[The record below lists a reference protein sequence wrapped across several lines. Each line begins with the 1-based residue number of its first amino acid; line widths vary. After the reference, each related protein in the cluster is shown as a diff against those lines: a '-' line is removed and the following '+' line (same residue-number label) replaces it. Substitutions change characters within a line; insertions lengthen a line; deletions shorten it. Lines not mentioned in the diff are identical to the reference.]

1 MIKKDISYL
10 DIRYQTDER
19 EKVSTNSVD
28 DIFANADSMMEEQK
42 RLSSMNLKNKKK
54 NKKHRFLRFLISSLI
69 IFLMLVGILVALCIH
84 SVRTMY
90 PQIKANVL
98 EQISLVR
105 EELMSFD
112 DSELTVDQYYQK
124 QLLLLFTGEDFEAA
138 IEEFED
144 IDGLLELLMSGGTLD
159 LSIVSEEKVDEY
171 KKLIEEYEKAKI
183 SEADGKSNMVETIND
198 SQEMESV
205 ESDEETEKDMLNV
218 SE

>member
-1 MIKKDISYL
+1 MIKKDVSYQEL
-10 DIRYQTDER
+10 NYQLNKDR
-19 EKVSTNSVD
+19 VASTSTID
-28 DIFANADSMMEEQK
+28 DIFANADSMMAEQK
-42 RLSSMNLKNKKK
+42 HLSSMNFKDKKK
-54 NKKHRFLRFLISSLI
+54 SKKHRFLKFLISSLI

-124 QLLLLFTGEDFEAA
+124 QLLLLFTGEDFESA

-144 IDGLLELLMSGGTLD
+144 IDGLLELLMSGGKLD
-159 LSIVSEEKVDEY
+159 LSLVSEEKA
-171 KKLIEEYEKAKI
+171 LFRIPLRR
-183 SEADGKSNMVETIND
+183 S
-198 SQEMESV
+198 
-205 ESDEETEKDMLNV
+205 
-218 SE
+218 